1 MKILNRH
8 IRNAVIA
15 MTALVVLVFLGLQ
28 TFIGF
33 INEMRNI
40 GYGAYGALQLF
51 NYVSLTLPAVVY
63 PLIPAAALIGCL
75 IGLGRLAAQSELIV
89 MRAAG
94 VSKIQITFSVIYAA
108 IIMLLF
114 ITVIGEWAAPYL
126 KNFAE
131 DYKYQAQTGNT
142 STTKQGVWIRDGNNF
157 LHFDS
162 IQAGGRVQ
170 GITRF
175 QLVQQQLA
183 SISHATSGERQKG
196 QWVFK
201 DVRVTTLQPK
211 AVITQHYSEQM
222 WPVSFDPQLL
232 GINELQISQ
241 TPLWDLY
248 HYIHYL
254 KQSGLS
260 ATRYEFAF
268 WKRIMQP
275 LATLVMIGL
284 AVPFIFGSLRTV
296 TMGLR
301 ILIGVMIGFGFY
313 TLNEFLGPFSL
324 VYQVSPFWAAVA
336 PILLFAIIDGVL
348 LWRIK

>member
-1 MKILNRH
+1 MKILNHH
-8 IRNAVIA
+8 IRNAVVG
-15 MTALVVLVFLGLQ
+15 MTALVVLIFFGLQ
-28 TFIGF
+28 TFVGF
-33 INEMRNI
+33 INELRNT
-40 GYGAYGALQLF
+40 GYGTYGALQVF
-51 NYVSLTLPAVVY
+51 NYVSLTLPSVVY

-94 VSKIQITFSVIYAA
+94 VSKIQITLSVIYAT
-108 IIMLLF
+108 ILMLVF
-114 ITVIGEWAAPYL
+114 ITVIGEWAAPHL

-131 DYKYQAQTGNT
+131 DYKYHAQTG
-142 STTKQGVWIRDGNNF
+142 SSSAIKLGVWLRDGNNF

-162 IQAGGRVQ
+162 VQANGQVQ

-175 QLVQQQLA
+175 QFDRQRLL
-183 SISHATSGERQKG
+183 STSHATSGERKNG

-201 DVRVTTLQPK
+201 NIYATTLQPK
-211 AVITQHYSEQM
+211 AVTTQHYPEQI
-222 WPVSFDPQLL
+222 WPISFDPQLL
-232 GINELQISQ
+232 SINELQISQ
-241 TPLWDLY
+241 TPLWELY
-248 HYIHYL
+248 RYIHYL

-301 ILIGVMIGFGFY
+301 ILIGVIIGFSFY

-324 VYQVSPFWAAVA
+324 VYQLSPVWAATMPV
-336 PILLFAIIDGVL
+336 ILFAMIDAVL